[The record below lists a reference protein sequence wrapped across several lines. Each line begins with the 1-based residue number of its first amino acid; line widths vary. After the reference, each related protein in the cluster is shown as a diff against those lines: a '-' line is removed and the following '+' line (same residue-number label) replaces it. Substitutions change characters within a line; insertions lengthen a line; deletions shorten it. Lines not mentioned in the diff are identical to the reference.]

1 MAEQTICDSF
11 AKKQAHAVHFVEE
24 TLDVVFH
31 IFILFTALCGL
42 LQFIIGPTYTRVMEQ
57 QVDSILQ
64 NMNFNLTDKQRMAL
78 IQASPMLETVQRIN
92 RQRAPFSVSNNQWLF
107 IHGHTISALLFI
119 LFLVLIW
126 VLNMMLGA
134 KTWTPT
140 TNVLKNNLLLIF
152 PAILIAEFSFFEII
166 AMHYSPLLPSDFLN
180 MFGSILEER
189 SIKLDSAVVVTPE
202 T

>member
-1 MAEQTICDSF
+1 MADEALCHSF
-11 AKKQAHAVHFVEE
+11 AKKQAHAAHFVEE

-64 NMNFNLTDKQRMAL
+64 SMIFDLTLQQKEELVRATPL
-78 IQASPMLETVQRIN
+78 LETIQRIS
-92 RQRAPFSVSNNQWLF
+92 QREATYSTSNNQWLF
-107 IHGHTISALLFI
+107 IYGHTISVLLFV

-134 KTWTPT
+134 KTWDPT
-140 TNVLKNNLLLIF
+140 TNVLRNNLLLIF

-166 AMHYSPLLPSDFLN
+166 AMHYSPLLPSDFLQ

-189 SIKLDSAVVVTPE
+189 TIETDSSVVVVPKS
-202 T
+202 